1 MRLLLASQTTM
12 SVGTL
17 RYATSDEVIY
27 GEAELKEEENNNNGQ
42 SDAQDS

>member
-1 MRLLLASQTTM
+1 MQLLLASQTTM

-27 GEAELKEEENNNNGQ
+27 GEVESKEEENNGQ